1 MLCRNRT
8 GAVLKAAQDVGE
20 ALRAAKISQDA
31 ARAAINNATVDI
43 MEAGKDL
50 TTTSDGTDSAEVT
63 AASSLEAALLLQ
75 QRLRAYSQLSQ
86 ATLSRVQRRSR
97 VTSHV
102 KVRVR
107 TTYTSYNQLKPR
119 NQATSTTPLFT

>member
-8 GAVLKAAQDVGE
+8 GAVLKAAQDVSE

-31 ARAAINNATVDI
+31 AQAAINNATVDI

-50 TTTSDGTDSAEVT
+50 TTTSNGTDSAEVT

-75 QRLRAYSQLSQ
+75 QRLRDVEKNFTANRLN
-86 ATLSRVQRRSR
+86 VQKAETETRNMELL
-97 VTSHV
+97 VTDV
-102 KVRVR
+102 DKV
-107 TTYTSYNQLKPR
+107 T
-119 NQATSTTPLFT
+119 

>member
-1 MLCRNRT
+1 M
-8 GAVLKAAQDVGE
+8 LKAAQDVGE

-50 TTTSDGTDSAEVT
+50 TTTSNGTDSAEVT

-75 QRLRAYSQLSQ
+75 QRLRDVEKNFTANRLNVQKAETETRNMELLVTDVDKVTFSQSWLVSKSGWCS
-86 ATLSRVQRRSR
+86 ARPALWEKGTE
-97 VTSHV
+97 
-102 KVRVR
+102 
-107 TTYTSYNQLKPR
+107 
-119 NQATSTTPLFT
+119 